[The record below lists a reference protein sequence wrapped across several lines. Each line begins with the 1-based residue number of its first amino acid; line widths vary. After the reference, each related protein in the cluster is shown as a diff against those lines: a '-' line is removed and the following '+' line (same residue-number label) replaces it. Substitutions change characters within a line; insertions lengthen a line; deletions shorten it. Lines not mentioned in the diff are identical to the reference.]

1 MEHVITELA
10 VEVAQKHTAI
20 EGDVVVAPSD
30 DLFWFH
36 RPKVVLY
43 LIHFILFQIAFE
55 IAFFFWLLV
64 RNTKHSVSNKFRKR
78 YIAMNLLDDSNIAIS
93 LTIEI

>member
-10 VEVAQKHTAI
+10 VEVAKKHTAI
-20 EGDVVVAPSD
+20 EGDVIVAPSD
-30 DLFWFH
+30 DFFWFH
-36 RPKVVLY
+36 RPKVVLC

-64 RNTKHSVSNKFRKR
+64 RTVS
-78 YIAMNLLDDSNIAIS
+78 
-93 LTIEI
+93 

>member
-10 VEVAQKHTAI
+10 VEVAKKHTAI
-20 EGDVVVAPSD
+20 EGDVIVAPSD
-30 DLFWFH
+30 DFFWLH

-43 LIHFILFQIAFE
+43 LIHFILFQIALE

-64 RNTKHSVSNKFRKR
+64 RTVS
-78 YIAMNLLDDSNIAIS
+78 
-93 LTIEI
+93 